1 MSNSIVYVRYI
12 DRIVQEWAM
21 FWNMKSKYIQI
32 SCLCKCYL
40 FVDLLYCEIKK
51 KHIVTTRSDM
61 NIWTLQNV
69 ENIRFASYLQNPS
82 CCTGHSCNE
91 KSWEKIWCSYLKIMQ
106 PPHSVRPR
114 IFALILSIKGCMQS
128 NSISIKMHRIAVF
141 LLPLVALSSSEFT
154 CPSPYA
160 AVEPVVGQCQ
170 CARLVA
176 SPWRNQVRLHLLT
189 LLLAQ
194 KQF

>member
-1 MSNSIVYVRYI
+1 
-12 DRIVQEWAM
+12 
-21 FWNMKSKYIQI
+21 
-32 SCLCKCYL
+32 
-40 FVDLLYCEIKK
+40 
-51 KHIVTTRSDM
+51 
-61 NIWTLQNV
+61 
-69 ENIRFASYLQNPS
+69 
-82 CCTGHSCNE
+82 
-91 KSWEKIWCSYLKIMQ
+91 MQ
-106 PPHSVRPR
+106 PHSVRPR

-194 KQF
+194 KQFKFPPPPLLFFQSEAVVACDPISEEPIFGVDRRLMYNAGEAFSNLVVSLS